1 MGGVSTPTYA
11 YPRTRPFHHVSGG
24 IRPTV
29 TRPGRVASIPMR
41 PTLRIAL
48 VAAVGVVAAA
58 LAIWLFPRA
67 FAIVAL
73 DNRLTQ
79 STALAK
85 ADSFFAAHGLA
96 DSAARRAVQFGAD
109 REALVF
115 VDLSAGG
122 ADSVKALVAGKDVAL
137 YSWSVR
143 AFAPGQVREAAVEFA
158 PDGRVIG
165 FRRKFAD
172 ADTIPGVSE
181 DSATALA
188 RTVLGDWLGLSLD
201 LWKVSATSYETRKPS
216 ERIDRTVTFERRDR
230 MVGDAPIRIDVVI
243 AGNTP
248 SLARPYLHVPESFTR
263 RYAEMRSSNELLALF
278 ATVGVVLL
286 MGLGVW
292 TIRRFSHH
300 GLIRWQPAIGAG
312 AVIGGLLTAAG
323 LNSVELGWYGYDTA
337 TPEGIFQAMN
347 LAGAL
352 AGGVMMGGMI
362 ALTLAAAEAAS
373 RTAFPQHTD
382 WWKLWQARGTRE
394 VAAQV
399 GGGYVVAAIALAYV
413 TSFYLI
419 TRSLFGWWTP
429 TELMDDPNLIATAAP
444 WINGIAISLQ
454 AGVWEEALFRALPL
468 SLLSL
473 WVGTRANRSWWMAG
487 GIVATAIVFGFAHA
501 NYESWPAYSRGV
513 EIFLD
518 ACFWGLLFVRF
529 GMLVVVLA
537 HFAYDM
543 VLFSLFTATGTAVEY
558 RISAAIAVL
567 VLLAPALA
575 VGWRWLRQRG
585 FAVLPDDQRFG
596 GWIKPEREAAL
607 AADRAA
613 PSVVALS
620 ARSRQ
625 VAFAAVAVAAALALT
640 VPRRDTLGPAFTATR
655 ADAERVADS
664 VMRARGQEP
673 GSWQRLTTTASD
685 TVPELRRFLRKH
697 KLDSLAVPLAASYA
711 VPTWW
716 TVRYVHTTG
725 TVAERAAEWRVRIYP
740 DGRPLDL
747 RRIVPDSAPGATLA
761 PDSARRIARRA
772 VAAAGVDT
780 LRLREAD
787 YDETPRPARRDVRVT
802 WEDTTLQLPAGATA
816 RVWASLAGDQVL
828 VVRRGIE
835 LPEAFHRAERERA
848 TRLLASTA
856 LVAVLLVGALVA
868 ATIVVAKRRPVLVAD
883 RFVSA
888 RATWIAI
895 AAFLALAGAGI
906 ANNWP
911 NAVFSYDTATPWST
925 HTAMQMV
932 SLAIGPALA
941 AAMLLG
947 LWNVNEML
955 RRRAGFTAW
964 PDPADHDAVRDSR
977 TAGIGLGAVFSL
989 NSLLAALV
997 RSPSIP
1003 SQPTTSLD
1011 LAIPV
1016 AGPVLDLGMA
1026 VLLPAI
1032 VTAIPPLVIMAITP
1046 RVRTRWLIL
1055 AASVGLAAVPMMP
1068 AASMLRDAGGSSALD
1083 AVRLLSAVAVVAAIV
1098 QWGGRHTITWFVA
1111 ACTAALI
1118 DALRGTV
1125 TATTDVERVGAVLA
1139 LAGAVGLLL
1148 WTARARRPDASSA

>member
-1 MGGVSTPTYA
+1 
-11 YPRTRPFHHVSGG
+11 
-24 IRPTV
+24 
-29 TRPGRVASIPMR
+29 MR

-48 VAAVGVVAAA
+48 VAAVGVVASA

-96 DSAARRAVQFGAD
+96 DSVARRAVRFGAD
-109 REALVF
+109 REAIIF

-143 AFAPGQVREAAVEFA
+143 AFAPGQVREASVEFA
-158 PDGRVIG
+158 PDARVIG
-165 FRRKFAD
+165 FRRKLAD
-172 ADTIPGVSE
+172 ADSIPGVSP

-188 RTVLGDWLGLSLD
+188 RTVLRVWLGLPLER
-201 LWKVSATSYETRKPS
+201 WKVSATSYETKKPS
-216 ERIDRTVTFERRDR
+216 ERIDRTVTFERTDR

-263 RYAEMRSSNELLALF
+263 RYAEMRSSNELLALL

-292 TIRRFSHH
+292 TIRRFSYH
-300 GLIRWQPAIGAG
+300 GLIRWRPALGAG
-312 AVIGGLLTAAG
+312 AVIGGFLTAAG

-337 TPEGIFQAMN
+337 TPEGIFRAIN

-352 AGGVMMGGMI
+352 AGGVMMGGMV

-373 RTAFPQHTD
+373 RIAFPQHTD

-429 TELMDDPNLIATAAP
+429 TEMMDDPNLIATAAP

-473 WVGTRANRSWWMAG
+473 WVGTRATRTWWMAG

-513 EIFLD
+513 EIFID

-537 HFAYDM
+537 HFSYDL
-543 VLFSLFTATGTAVEY
+543 VLFSLFAATGTALEY

-567 VLLAPALA
+567 VLLAPAL
-575 VGWRWLRQRG
+575 VVSWRWIRQRG
-585 FAVLPDDQRFG
+585 FTSQSDDQRFG

-613 PSVVALS
+613 PGVVALS

-625 VAFAAVAVAAALALT
+625 VAFAAAAVAAALALT

-664 VMRARGQEP
+664 VMRARGEDP
-673 GSWQRLTTTASD
+673 GTWQRLTTTASD
-685 TVPELRRFLRKH
+685 TAPELTRFLRKH
-697 KLDSLAVPLAASYA
+697 KLDSLAVPLAATYA
-711 VPTWW
+711 VPAWW

-725 TVAERAAEWRVRIYP
+725 TVADRAAEWRVRIYP
-740 DGRPLDL
+740 DGRPFDL
-747 RRIVPDSAPGATLA
+747 RRLVPDSAAGATLA

-772 VAAAGVDT
+772 VAAAGIDT
-780 LRLREAD
+780 LALREAD

-802 WEDTTLQLPAGATA
+802 WEDTTVHLAAGASA
-816 RVWASLAGDQVL
+816 RVWATLAGDEVL

-848 TRLLASTA
+848 TRLLASTT

-868 ATIVVAKRRPVLVAD
+868 ATVFVAKRRPLLVAD

-888 RATWIAI
+888 RATWVAI
-895 AAFLALAGAGI
+895 GAFLALAGAGI

-911 NAVFSYDTATPWST
+911 NAVFGYDTATPWST

-932 SLAIGPALA
+932 SLAIGPAFA
-941 AAMLLG
+941 AALLLG

-955 RRRAGFTAW
+955 RRRAGFMAW
-964 PDPADHDAVRDSR
+964 PDSLDHGAVRDSR
-977 TAGIGLGAVFSL
+977 VAGIGLGAVFSL
-989 NSLLAALV
+989 SSLLAALV

-1011 LAIPV
+1011 LATPV
-1016 AGPVLDLGMA
+1016 AGSLLDLGMA
-1026 VLLPAI
+1026 VVLPAI

-1068 AASMLRDAGGSSALD
+1068 AAGMLRDAGGSSALD

-1098 QWGGRHTITWFVA
+1098 QWGGRHTITWFIA
-1111 ACTAALI
+1111 ACTAAVV
-1118 DALRGTV
+1118 DALRETV
-1125 TATTDVERVGAVLA
+1125 TAQTDIERMGAAVGLVA
-1139 LAGAVGLLL
+1139 AVGLLL
-1148 WTARARRPDASSA
+1148 WTARARRPEASSA

>member
-1 MGGVSTPTYA
+1 
-11 YPRTRPFHHVSGG
+11 
-24 IRPTV
+24 
-29 TRPGRVASIPMR
+29 MR

-48 VAAVGVVAAA
+48 VAAVGIAAAA

-67 FAIVAL
+67 FAVVAL

-85 ADSFFAAHGLA
+85 ADSFFAAHGIA
-96 DSAARRAVQFGAD
+96 DSAARRAVRFGAD
-109 REALVF
+109 REALIF

-122 ADSVKALVAGKDVAL
+122 ADSVKALVGGTDVAL

-143 AFAPGQVREAAVEFA
+143 AFAPGQIREAAVEFA
-158 PDGRVIG
+158 PDGRAIG

-172 ADTIPGVSE
+172 ADTIPSITE

-188 RTVLGDWLGLSLD
+188 RTVVREWLGERLD
-201 LWKVSATSYETRKPS
+201 RWTISATSYETKKPS
-216 ERIDRTVTFERRDR
+216 ERIDRTVTFERSDR
-230 MVGDAPIRIDVVI
+230 KVGDAPIRLDVVI

-263 RYAEMRSSNELLALF
+263 RYAEMRSSNDLLALL

-292 TIRRFSHH
+292 TIRRFSYH
-300 GLIRWQPAIGAG
+300 GLIRWRPALVAGGVIGAF
-312 AVIGGLLTAAG
+312 LTAAG

-337 TPEGIFQAMN
+337 TPEGIFQAVN

-352 AGGVMMGGMI
+352 AGGVMMGGMV

-373 RTAFPQHTD
+373 RAAFPRHTD
-382 WWKLWQARGTRE
+382 WWSLWQARGTRE

-399 GGGYVVAAIALAYV
+399 GGGYVVAAIAFAYV

-419 TRSLFGWWTP
+419 TQRFFGWWAP
-429 TELMDDPNLIATAAP
+429 TEMMDDPNLIATAAP
-444 WINGIAISLQ
+444 WINGIAMSLQ

-473 WVGTRANRSWWMAG
+473 WVGTRPNRNWWMAG

-537 HFAYDM
+537 HFAYDL
-543 VLFSLFTATGTAVEY
+543 VLFSLFTATGTALEY

-567 VLLAPALA
+567 VLLAPALV
-575 VGWRWLRQRG
+575 VGWRWIRQRG
-585 FAVLPDDQRFG
+585 FTALADDQRFG
-596 GWIKPEREAAL
+596 GWLKPEPEAAL

-613 PSVVALS
+613 PTVAPLS

-625 VAFAAVAVAAALALT
+625 VAVAAAVLAVALALA
-640 VPRRDTLGPAFTATR
+640 VPRRDTLGPPFTATR

-664 VMRARGQEP
+664 VMRARGEDP
-673 GSWQRLTTTASD
+673 TSWVRLTTTARD
-685 TVPELRRFLRKH
+685 TAPERTRFLRKH
-697 KLDSLAVPLAASYA
+697 KIDSLAVPLAATYA
-711 VPTWW
+711 VPAWW

-725 TVAERAAEWRVRIYP
+725 TVADRAAEWRVRIYP

-772 VAAAGVDT
+772 VAAAGIDT
-780 LRLREAD
+780 LSLREAD
-787 YDETPRPARRDVRVT
+787 YDETPRPARRDVRIT
-802 WEDTTLQLPAGATA
+802 WEDTTARLPAGATA
-816 RVWASLAGDQVL
+816 RVWATLAGDEPL

-835 LPEAFHRAERERA
+835 LPEAFHRAERVRT
-848 TRLLASTA
+848 TRMMASVA
-856 LVAVLLVGALVA
+856 LVGVLLFGALVA
-868 ATIVVAKRRPVLVAD
+868 ATIAVAKRRAAIVTD
-883 RFVSA
+883 RFISA
-888 RATWIAI
+888 RATWVAVAVI
-895 AAFLALAGAGI
+895 AALMVASI
-906 ANNWP
+906 ANSWP
-911 NAVFSYDTATPWST
+911 NAVFGYDTATPWST
-925 HTAMQMV
+925 HTAMQLV
-932 SLAIGPALA
+932 ALAIGPVFAVALF
-941 AAMLLG
+941 LG

-964 PDPADHDAVRDSR
+964 PEPSDRDAVRDSR
-977 TAGIGLGAVFSL
+977 IAGIGLGAVFSL
-989 NSLLAALV
+989 NGLLSALV
-997 RSPSIP
+997 RAPSIP
-1003 SQPTTSLD
+1003 SQPSTTLD
-1011 LAIPV
+1011 LAMPA
-1016 AGPVLDLGMA
+1016 AGPVLDLAMT
-1026 VLLPAI
+1026 VLLPVIA
-1032 VTAIPPLVIMAITP
+1032 TAIPPLVIVAVTP
-1046 RVRTRWLIL
+1046 RVRTRWLIVAAAIGVGTL
-1055 AASVGLAAVPMMP
+1055 AMVPV
-1068 AASMLRDAGGSSALD
+1068 AGTLRDASGSMPDDVVGLLASAAL
-1083 AVRLLSAVAVVAAIV
+1083 VAAIV
-1098 QWGGRHTITWFVA
+1098 RWGGRHTITWFMASCVA
-1111 ACTAALI
+1111 AAI
-1118 DALRGTV
+1118 DLLRGTV
-1125 TATTDVERVGAVLA
+1125 MARNDVERLGAAVALVGAI
-1139 LAGAVGLLL
+1139 GLVV
-1148 WTARARRPDASSA
+1148 WAARARRGSTVRA